1 MAGRRTNLALLWA
14 SVLALSSGVA
24 AFVVG
29 TQPGWWVIAAHG
41 VIALAIV
48 ALIPWKTMIA
58 ARGLQHRRGG
68 RSVSVALTFATIAT
82 LVTGFLLVSGEV
94 ESVGPLTTMQ
104 LHVAFGLLTVSLGL
118 IHTLQRPVAHRAS
131 DISRRNAL
139 RAGVVLAA
147 GGGLWLVVEG
157 VLEVASLRGAGRRF
171 TGSHEIT
178 DPRSVPYT
186 QWINDSIQHLDP
198 ESHEVTI
205 AGVPHPVSLIANGD
219 DVITA
224 TLDCTGGWYTTQEF
238 GGIRL
243 DRLIGDASGESIV
256 ARSTTG
262 YWRRFPIE
270 HADRLYLVTHM
281 AGEPLRAGN
290 GGPVRIVAP
299 GRRGYWWVKWV
310 SRVEIDDRPPWWQ
323 PPLPTA

>member
-14 SVLALSSGVA
+14 SVLALISGVA
-24 AFVVG
+24 AFLVG
-29 TQPGWWVIAAHG
+29 TQPGWWVIVAHG
-41 VIALAIV
+41 VFALTIV
-48 ALIPWKTMIA
+48 VLIPWKAVIA
-58 ARGLQHRRGG
+58 ARGLGHRRGG
-68 RSVSVALTFATIAT
+68 RSASIGLTVATVAT
-82 LVTGFLLVSGEV
+82 LVTGVLLVSGEV
-94 ESVGPLTTMQ
+94 EAVGPFTTMQ
-104 LHVAFGLLTVSLGL
+104 LHVAFGLLTVSLTL
-118 IHTLQRPVAHRAS
+118 IHTLQRPVPHRPS
-131 DISRRNAL
+131 DVSRRNAL
-139 RAGVVLAA
+139 RTGAVLAA
-147 GGGLWLVVEG
+147 AGGLWLVIEG
-157 VLEVASLRGAGRRF
+157 ALEIVSLRGADRRF

-178 DPRSVPYT
+178 DPQDVPYT

-198 ESHEVTI
+198 GSHEVTI
-205 AGVPHPVSLIANGD
+205 DGVPHPVSLFASGE
-219 DVITA
+219 DVVTA

-243 DRLIGDASGESIV
+243 DRLLGNASGESIV

-281 AGEPLRAGN
+281 AGEPLRDGN

-310 SRVEIDDRPPWWQ
+310 SAVEIDDRPPWWQ

>member
-1 MAGRRTNLALLWA
+1 MAGRRTNLALLWV
-14 SVLALSSGVA
+14 SVLALMSGVA
-24 AFVVG
+24 AFLVG
-29 TQPGWWVIAAHG
+29 TRPGRWVIVAHG
-41 VIALAIV
+41 VLALAIV
-48 ALIPWKTMIA
+48 VLIPWKTVIA
-58 ARGLQHRRGG
+58 ARGLGHRRAG
-68 RSVSVALTFATIAT
+68 SSASIALTFATVAT
-82 LVTGFLLVSGEV
+82 LVTGVLLVSGEV
-94 ESVGPLTTMQ
+94 ESVGPFTAMQ
-104 LHVAFGLLTVSLGL
+104 LHVAFGLLTVSLTL
-118 IHTLQRPVAHRAS
+118 IHSLQRPVPHRPS
-131 DISRRNAL
+131 DLSRRNAL
-139 RAGVVLAA
+139 RTGAVLAVA
-147 GGGLWLVVEG
+147 GGLWLVVEG
-157 VLEVASLRGAGRRF
+157 VLEVVLLRGADRRF

-178 DPRSVPYT
+178 DPQDVPYT

-198 ESHEVTI
+198 ASHEVLI
-205 AGVPHPVSLIANGD
+205 EGVPHPVSLIANGD
-219 DVITA
+219 DVVTA

-243 DRLIGDASGESIV
+243 DRLLGDASGESIV

-262 YWRRFPIE
+262 YWRRFPVE

-310 SRVEIDDRPPWWQ
+310 SAVEIDDRPPWWQ